1 MSYFYENIGE
11 RKISFKEVKKI
22 IDLFFE
28 DSNIQELSLKFK
40 MSFEINEEEYQQLI
54 ELAFSQFIYSS
65 NDNIEIKINTKE
77 LTDNEKALLYEIQ
90 ILRTKK
96 S

>member
-1 MSYFYENIGE
+1 M
-11 RKISFKEVKKI
+11 
-22 IDLFFE
+22 FFE

-54 ELAFSQFIYSS
+54 ELAFSQFIYPLS
-65 NDNIEIKINTKE
+65 DNIEIKINTKE

>member
-1 MSYFYENIGE
+1 MSYFYGNIGE

-40 MSFEINEEEYQQLI
+40 ISFEINEEDYRQLI
-54 ELAFSQFIYSS
+54 ELAFSQFIYPL
-65 NDNIEIKINTKE
+65 NDNIEIRINTME
-77 LTDNEKALLYEIQ
+77 LTDNEKDLLYEIQ
-90 ILRTKK
+90 IVRTKK
-96 S
+96 L